1 MAALQIVWFKRDLR
15 IVDHRPLAAAAER
28 GLVLPLYVVEP
39 ELWQQPDAS
48 ERQWMFCQETLLE
61 LRQAL
66 ADRGQPL
73 VVRAGDVVQVLE
85 RARRQFGI
93 DGLWSH
99 EETGNGWTYQRDK
112 RVGAWA
118 RRARHRLDGNP
129 AVRGDAPDA
138 QPQWLGQTLGGS
150 DDGAHYAHAGRIA
163 IAGGH

>member
-15 IVDHRPLAAAAER
+15 IVDHQPLEAAAER

-48 ERQWMFCQETLLE
+48 ERQWMFCRESLLE

-73 VVRAGDVVQVLE
+73 VVRVGDVVQVLE

-118 RRARHRLDGNP
+118 RRHGIAWMEL
-129 AVRGDAPDA
+129 
-138 QPQWLGQTLGGS
+138 PQFGVTRRM
-150 DDGAHYAHAGRIA
+150 RIRKQL
-163 IAGGH
+163 

>member
-15 IVDHRPLAAAAER
+15 IVDHQPLEAAVER

-48 ERQWMFCQETLLE
+48 ERQWMFCRESLLE

-85 RARRQFGI
+85 RARRQQ
-93 DGLWSH
+93 L
-99 EETGNGWTYQRDK
+99 
-112 RVGAWA
+112 
-118 RRARHRLDGNP
+118 
-129 AVRGDAPDA
+129 
-138 QPQWLGQTLGGS
+138 
-150 DDGAHYAHAGRIA
+150 
-163 IAGGH
+163 

>member
-15 IVDHRPLAAAAER
+15 IVDHQPLEAAAER

-48 ERQWMFCQETLLE
+48 ERQWMFCRESLLE

-73 VVRAGDVVQVLE
+73 VVRAGDVVQCWNGPVVSSASMGCGAMRKPATAGRTSATNALPP
-85 RARRQFGI
+85 
-93 DGLWSH
+93 GL
-99 EETGNGWTYQRDK
+99 
-112 RVGAWA
+112 VGMASPG
-118 RRARHRLDGNP
+118 RNP
-129 AVRGDAPDA
+129 AVWGDAPDA

-150 DDGAHYAHAGRIA
+150 DDGAHHARAGRVA

>member
-15 IVDHRPLAAAAER
+15 IVDHQPLEAAAER

-39 ELWQQPDAS
+39 ELWRQPDAS
-48 ERQWMFCQETLLE
+48 QRQWMFCRESLLE

-118 RRARHRLDGNP
+118 REHGIAWTEIPPVSYTHL
-129 AVRGDAPDA
+129 
-138 QPQWLGQTLGGS
+138 TLRT
-150 DDGAHYAHAGRIA
+150 YIRQQL
-163 IAGGH
+163 

>member
-15 IVDHRPLAAAAER
+15 IVDHQPLEAAAER

-48 ERQWMFCQETLLE
+48 ERQWMFCRESLLE

-85 RARRQFGI
+85 RARRPVSYTH
-93 DGLWSH
+93 L
-99 EETGNGWTYQRDK
+99 
-112 RVGAWA
+112 
-118 RRARHRLDGNP
+118 
-129 AVRGDAPDA
+129 
-138 QPQWLGQTLGGS
+138 TLPTK
-150 DDGAHYAHAGRIA
+150 A
-163 IAGGH
+163 